1 MLRAEEVEL
10 LVCGNPSLDMRELR
24 RVAEYDGYTA
34 ESDTI
39 RYSVAVPHGG
49 REGAGGTTP
58 QSWLGPKFSR
68 TLDTLWSSIYS
79 Q

>member
-39 RYSVAVPHGG
+39 RYSVAVP
-49 REGAGGTTP
+49 RGAGR
-58 QSWLGPKFSR
+58 GPEAQPPSR
-68 TLDTLWSSIYS
+68 G
-79 Q
+79 